1 MLALQVL
8 IRSID
13 SSKKLYLKVC
23 VCVKSLS
30 HVQLFATPWTVAHE
44 APLSM
49 GFSRKEY
56 LNRIY
61 TLKGERIIFS
71 ASDTEKLDIHMQKNE
86 IGPSS

>member
-1 MLALQVL
+1 
-8 IRSID
+8 
-13 SSKKLYLKVC
+13 
-23 VCVKSLS
+23 
-30 HVQLFATPWTVAHE
+30 
-44 APLSM
+44 M

-56 LNRIY
+56 LKRIY